1 VEISSPATPEEK
13 KCTLVGATSLPQGT
27 YFETISPRERP
38 KFIQESMKDEG
49 LGKQGE
55 SMSFVQASGHLLRL
69 FWL

>member
-1 VEISSPATPEEK
+1 LKEKVLERGYRLIGKLTEVTFSNCVDEE
-13 KCTLVGATSLPQGT
+13 
-27 YFETISPRERP
+27 P